1 MSDTVTV
8 RPFEEQDLAPTLETL
23 RLALGETPLLERT
36 PEWFGWKHFE
46 NPFGRSLLVVAE
58 ANGRIAGLRA
68 FMRWELSTPDG
79 GTLRCVRAV
88 DTATHPDYVRR
99 GVFRK
104 LTLEALDL
112 ARADGVDLVFNT
124 PNQKSGAGYL
134 KMGWSEVGRIGVMV
148 HPTWRMAL
156 RNGLA
161 EGTEPSLL
169 SADDGPAVQLD
180 VEDRSPMAL
189 RTPRTP
195 EYLAWRFGGHPTAR
209 YRRLDASGSTAVL
222 RPNLRNGR
230 AELVVSDVFGPS
242 PHRAIGAAR
251 RRSRAA
257 YLIGGFSSG
266 SPERKAAIRAG
277 MVPIPGVT
285 GFNLFANP
293 LVDLPVDV
301 TTLTNWDLA
310 VSDLELL

>member
-8 RPFEEQDLAPTLETL
+8 RPFQEQDLAPTLETL

-36 PEWFGWKHFE
+36 LEWFAWKHFE

-58 ANGRIAGLRA
+58 VDGRIAGLRA
-68 FMRWELSTPDG
+68 FMRWELTAPDG
-79 GTLRCVRAV
+79 NTLRCVRAV
-88 DTATHPDYVRR
+88 DTATHPDYLRR

-104 LTLEALDL
+104 LTMEALDL

-134 KMGWSEVGRIGVMV
+134 KMGWTEVGRIGVMV

-156 RNGLA
+156 RRGSGASA
-161 EGTEPSLL
+161 ESSLL
-169 SADDGPAVQLD
+169 SADDGPAVRLD
-180 VEDRSPMAL
+180 VEDRSSMGL

-195 EYLAWRFGGHPTAR
+195 EYLAWRFGSHPTAG
-209 YRRLDASGSTAVL
+209 YRRVDAAGSTAVL
-222 RPNLRNGR
+222 RPNLRSGR
-230 AELVVSDVFGPS
+230 TELVVSEVFGPS

-251 RRSRAA
+251 RRSRAG
-257 YLIGGFSSG
+257 YLIGSFAPG
-266 SPERKAAIRAG
+266 SPERKAATRAG

-285 GFNLFANP
+285 GFNLYANP
-293 LVDLPVDV
+293 LVHLPIDV
-301 TTLTNWDLA
+301 TKLNNWDLA
-310 VSDLELL
+310 ISDLELL